1 MNQSEDS
8 TTKLLQSEVLQI
20 ESNKESVLIPQE
32 NQRISWKQELK
43 NIFIVPIQKCGR
55 KISLDGNCTPI
66 NQQSNVIK
74 NSKYNVVTFL
84 PKVLYEQFHQFI
96 NIFYLGLTISQFIQP
111 FKVGFLIGYLGP
123 LALVVTLSVL
133 KELYDDIKRHKRD
146 RQINSTIYKRFL
158 NGQWQD
164 ITSGQLQVGMII
176 KINSN
181 QRIPADILVLEA
193 TDDQVFIRT
202 DQLDGETDWKL
213 RKPVQYIQ
221 KKGLSNLDLT
231 NYFLN
236 CAQPQ
241 ENIYDF
247 HAVFHSLQSQEKE
260 PLSLENVMWASTV
273 LANGSINGIVIYN
286 GFETRMAMNSR
297 QPQTKFGKIDTE
309 INYMSIMLFI
319 AMGLLS
325 IIITILSQPALNFLA
340 ISVAFVRYLILLS
353 NIIPISMRVNVEFAK
368 LIYCYKISIDKGIEG
383 TIARNSNIPESLG
396 RIEYLLTDKTGTL
409 TQNDMIFK
417 RLSLKQNVYTSENY
431 DEMKQSLLTEQ
442 AIGNGEEDAIL
453 RDLLLAIALCHNVT
467 PIEENGERQYQA
479 SSPDEVALVKIAESL
494 GISLLSRDQNAMVIK
509 YNGRERNYEILYNFP
524 FSSESKRMG
533 ILLKQEDLY
542 IFYLKGADA
551 VMKQFLPETQ
561 RGFVDE
567 ECENLAREGLRTL
580 VLTQKIVNKQFYE
593 NWKLKYEQAKCIE
606 NITQRQNKLGKVRK
620 ELENN
625 MQFLGI
631 TGVEDKLQEDVCQTL
646 ENIRNA
652 GINVW
657 MLTGDKIE
665 TAICIA
671 ISSGIKSGTQEI
683 FQLKEITDE
692 ETLQQRLQ
700 QFETRTNQLLV
711 IDGTSLTTAFKKEE
725 FFFRI
730 ATQAQ
735 SVVCCRCSPTQK
747 ALVTECIKKY
757 TNKITASIGD
767 GGNDVGMIQSA
778 DVGIGIE
785 GKEGKQAAL
794 ASDFS
799 ILKFKYLNQLLLWH
813 GRLSYKRSALLSQF
827 VTHRGLIIS
836 MIQTVFMCIYFYLS
850 ISIFSSTLI
859 LGYATIYTM
868 FPVFSIIFD
877 EDVVEKVALEFP
889 PLYKSLQK
897 SRDLN
902 PKTFM
907 IWCWK
912 ATYQGAIIMIL
923 AQFLYQNV
931 FLYIETAAFTSLIIT
946 EFCMIFSEL
955 NSLHIVM
962 FISTIGST
970 VFYVL
975 TMVLLPETLV
985 VAEVLNLTF
994 WVNTLIIVLFS
1005 WMPIFLCQW
1014 FIRIKQPND
1023 YEKIMK
1029 QVKGKNK
1036 IKTNLFT

>member
-1 MNQSEDS
+1 MNKVEDS
-8 TTKLLQSEVLQI
+8 TTKLLQADFLSI
-20 ESNKESVLIPQE
+20 EQNNNSNLIPQE
-32 NQRISWKQELK
+32 NQSISLKQKIK
-43 NIFIVPIQKCGR
+43 NIFVVPIQKSSR
-55 KISLDGNCTPI
+55 NISLDGRCAPI
-66 NQQSNVIK
+66 NLQSNVIK
-74 NSKYNVVTFL
+74 NSKYNVITFL

-146 RQINSTIYKRFL
+146 RQINSTIYKRYL

-193 TDDQVFIRT
+193 SDDQVFIRT

-213 RKPVQYIQ
+213 RKPVQFIQ
-221 KKGLSNLDLT
+221 KKGLQNLDLT
-231 NYFLN
+231 KCSLI
-236 CAQPQ
+236 CDPPQ

-247 HAVFHSLQSQEKE
+247 HAVFHQEQTQE
-260 PLSLENVMWASTV
+260 PQSLENVMWASTV

-297 QPQTKFGKIDTE
+297 KPQTKFGKIDTE

-325 IIITILSQPALNFLA
+325 IIITILSQPPLNILA
-340 ISVAFVRYLILLS
+340 ISVALVRYLILLS

-383 TIARNSNIPESLG
+383 TIPRNSNIPESLG

-417 RLSLKQNVYTSENY
+417 KLSLASKVYTQENY
-431 DEMKQSLLTEQ
+431 DEMKISLQNE
-442 AIGNGEEDAIL
+442 NGLRQDETIL

-494 GISLLSRDQNAMVIK
+494 GISLLSRDQNSMVIK
-509 YNGRERNYEILYNFP
+509 YNEIERNYEILQNFP

-533 ILLKQEDLY
+533 ILLRLGEHY

-551 VMKQFLPETQ
+551 IMKQFLPETQ

-593 NWKLKYEQAKCIE
+593 DWKIRYEQAQCIE
-606 NITQRQNKLGKVRK
+606 NGTQRQNKLSKIRK
-620 ELENN
+620 ELENH

-631 TGVEDKLQEDVCQTL
+631 TGVEDKLQEDVCSTL

-757 TNKITASIGD
+757 THKITACIGD

-902 PKTFM
+902 QKTFM

-923 AQFLYQNV
+923 AQLLYKNV

-946 EFCMIFSEL
+946 EYCMIFSEL

-970 VFYVL
+970 IFYVL
-975 TMVLLPETLV
+975 TMVLIPETLV
-985 VAEVLNLTF
+985 VAEVLNGTF
-994 WVNTLIIVLFS
+994 WMNTFIILLFS
-1005 WMPIFLCQW
+1005 WLPIFLCQW
-1014 FIRIKQPND
+1014 FVRIKQPND

-1029 QVKGKNK
+1029 QVKGKKK

>member
-1 MNQSEDS
+1 MNKVEDS
-8 TTKLLQSEVLQI
+8 TTKLLQTEFLQI
-20 ESNKESVLIPQE
+20 EQGKESIQIVKDNE
-32 NQRISWKQELK
+32 NNSWKKKLK
-43 NIFIVPIQKCGR
+43 NVFVVPIQKCSRIIYLNGE
-55 KISLDGNCTPI
+55 CTPI

-74 NSKYNVVTFL
+74 NSKYNVITFL

-123 LALVVTLSVL
+123 LALVVTLSIL

-146 RQINSTIYKRFL
+146 RQINSTIYKRYL
-158 NGQWQD
+158 NGQWED
-164 ITSGQLQVGMII
+164 ITSGQLQIGMII
-176 KINSN
+176 KVNSN
-181 QRIPADILVLEA
+181 QRIPADILVLQASDE
-193 TDDQVFIRT
+193 QVFIRT

-221 KKGLSNLDLT
+221 KKGLQNLDLAKCQ
-231 NYFLN
+231 LN
-236 CAQPQ
+236 CDCPQ

-247 HAVFHSLQSQEKE
+247 HAVFQCEQQKE
-260 PLSLENVMWASTV
+260 LLSLENVMWASTV
-273 LANGSINGIVIYN
+273 LANGNVDGIVIYN

-325 IIITILSQPALNFLA
+325 IIITILSQPPLNALA
-340 ISVAFVRYLILLS
+340 ISVSFVRYLILLS

-368 LIYCYKISIDKGIEG
+368 LIYCYKISIDQSIKG
-383 TIARNSNIPESLG
+383 TIPRNSNIPESLG

-417 RLSLKQNVYTSENY
+417 KLSLKQQVYTYENY
-431 DEMKQSLLTEQ
+431 DEMKKSLQTKQ
-442 AIGNGEEDAIL
+442 AIGNVEDDAIL

-494 GISLLSRDQNAMVIK
+494 GITLKNRDQNSMIIEL
-509 YNGRERNYEILYNFP
+509 NGQTKKYEILYNFP

-533 ILLKQEDLY
+533 ILLKLENLY

-551 VMKQFLPETQ
+551 IMKQFLPETQ

-580 VLTQKIVNKQFYE
+580 VLTQKIITREYFE
-593 NWKLKYEQAKCIE
+593 GWKKKYEQAQYIE
-606 NITQRQNKLGKVRK
+606 NVSQRLNKLDIIRK
-620 ELENN
+620 ELEIN

-631 TGVEDKLQEDVCQTL
+631 TGVEDKLQEDVCATL

-671 ISSGIKSGTQEI
+671 ISSGIKSATQEI
-683 FQLKEITDE
+683 CLLKEIIDE
-692 ETLQQRLQ
+692 ETLQKKLK
-700 QFETRTNQLLV
+700 QFETKTNQLLV
-711 IDGTSLTTAFKKEE
+711 IDGTSLQTAFKKEE

-757 TNKITASIGD
+757 THKIIACIGD

-799 ILKFKYLNQLLLWH
+799 ILKFKYLNSLLLWH

-836 MIQTVFMCIYFYLS
+836 MIQTVFMCTYFYLS
-850 ISIFSSTLI
+850 LSIFSSTLI

-877 EDVVEKVALEFP
+877 EDVVKKVALEFP

-902 PKTFM
+902 QKTFL

-912 ATYQGAIIMIL
+912 ATYQGTIIMIL
-923 AQFLYQNV
+923 AQLLYQNV

-946 EFCMIFSEL
+946 EYCMIFSEL

-970 VFYVL
+970 IFYVL
-975 TMVLLPETLV
+975 TMVLIPETLV
-985 VAEVLNLTF
+985 VGEVLNGTF
-994 WVNTLIIVLFS
+994 WINTLIIVLFS
-1005 WMPIFLCQW
+1005 WCPIFLVQW
-1014 FIRIKQPND
+1014 FVRIKQPND

-1029 QVKGKNK
+1029 QVKDKQK
-1036 IKTNLFT
+1036 IKTNIFT